1 VYPRIFEDPN
11 IGPTAKN
18 LFDDANI
25 LIGEIIKKKLIES
38 KAVIGFWSAKSFNE
52 DIYIYDLKSN
62 EKIDTLHTIRQ
73 QIARRNDRA
82 NLSLADFIAPQESKC
97 DDYIGLFAVSIDFN
111 EEEVNKKL
119 NLLDDDYKSILF
131 KSVCDRFAEASAEFF
146 HEKVRKQL
154 WGYDPNE
161 NLSYDDLINE
171 KYTGIRP
178 APGYPAQPDHSEKIT
193 ILRLL
198 DAENKINM
206 KLTESCAIIPASS
219 VCGIYFS
226 NPESRY
232 FGVGKITNDQAV
244 DYARRKNWTE
254 DELNHWLKIISHD

>member
-1 VYPRIFEDPN
+1 M
-11 IGPTAKN
+11 
-18 LFDDANI
+18 
-25 LIGEIIKKKLIES
+25 
-38 KAVIGFWSAKSFNE
+38 
-52 DIYIYDLKSN
+52 
-62 EKIDTLHTIRQ
+62 
-73 QIARRNDRA
+73 
-82 NLSLADFIAPQESKC
+82 
-97 DDYIGLFAVSIDFN
+97 FAVSIDFN

-161 NLSYDDLINE
+161 DLSYDDLINE

-232 FGVGKITNDQAV
+232 FGVGKITNDQAI
-244 DYARRKNWTE
+244 DYAQRKNWTE
-254 DELNHWLKIISHD
+254 DELNHWLKIISPD